1 MAPCCALA
9 VRRRAGALHRL
20 GYRLDK
26 PLPSGAE
33 KPKHGSGADQRRYS
47 IDQFTKMWEA
57 QFHALNSSEVDN
69 VLRGCVG
76 ITALNLGLG
85 PLVAPTDLPS
95 NKVYGTFAQARAIAA
110 AKNEALGTIAPGSP
124 IQGYVV
130 YAMLF
135 WSNRDPADKKRG
147 KPDPQAFRRD
157 PKTGEVDMSKIG
169 DIYALSRPP
178 DYTNFDFGFWDEST
192 QTFWHANHGTY
203 TGMRTPE
210 EIYQSTHA
218 RFAHKY
224 WENGEE
230 HVSYPDFDRVVY
242 GVAST
247 NVKPEKLL
255 LPTRDEKIAAFKAR
269 VAAGDWA
276 DAALQ
281 LNGFDKDDIKRLGR
295 AITHDERSAI
305 MGAAYSAMPA
315 GRTAWWT
322 TSPRSTKSR
331 PAQAEAQAA
340 APVTDPALEAQVG
353 HASPLRHRA
362 ERGGRGERAG
372 RRLAGLHRRPEPL
385 ARGPGGPRT
394 RRHRHPREHPRAGPR
409 GARPR
414 ACRGLRTRRLLLG
427 AARVLGEQ
435 HRQRAP
441 DARRSGSGQRAPP
454 PVTHSRRP
462 GRPWRPGARAPRP
475 APETTKPLACSRN
488 SRPTGRHPPV
498 PSAMSSALPCRDV
511 D

>member
-1 MAPCCALA
+1 VGPFATHQFVRYAGAMSGAGARVQDAGRGPAAATPTAAPEGPARVVAADPLSSAPGVLALQRSAGNRA
-9 VRRRAGALHRL
+9 VGAVLRARGPSPRRALHRL

-33 KPKHGSGADQRRYS
+33 KPKHGSDADQRRYS

-57 QFHALNSSEVDN
+57 QFHALSSSEADN

-110 AKNEALGTIAPGSP
+110 AKNDALGTIAPGSP

-135 WSNRDPADKKRG
+135 WSNRDPDDKKRG
-147 KPDPQAFRRD
+147 KPDPKAFRPD

-203 TGMRTPE
+203 TGMKTPE

-218 RFAHKY
+218 RFARKY

-276 DAALQ
+276 DAALR
-281 LNGFDKDDIKRLGR
+281 LNGFDTDDIKRLGR
-295 AITHDERSAI
+295 MITHDERSAI
-305 MGAAYSAMPA
+305 MGAAYGAMP
-315 GRTAWWT
+315 GWSDRVVDNLTEVDKE
-322 TSPRSTKSR
+322 PPPPK
-331 PAQAEAQAA
+331 PK
-340 APVTDPALEAQVG
+340 PKP
-353 HASPLRHRA
+353 
-362 ERGGRGERAG
+362 
-372 RRLAGLHRRPEPL
+372 RRP
-385 ARGPGGPRT
+385 
-394 RRHRHPREHPRAGPR
+394 
-409 GARPR
+409 
-414 ACRGLRTRRLLLG
+414 
-427 AARVLGEQ
+427 
-435 HRQRAP
+435 
-441 DARRSGSGQRAPP
+441 
-454 PVTHSRRP
+454 
-462 GRPWRPGARAPRP
+462 
-475 APETTKPLACSRN
+475 
-488 SRPTGRHPPV
+488 
-498 PSAMSSALPCRDV
+498 
-511 D
+511 